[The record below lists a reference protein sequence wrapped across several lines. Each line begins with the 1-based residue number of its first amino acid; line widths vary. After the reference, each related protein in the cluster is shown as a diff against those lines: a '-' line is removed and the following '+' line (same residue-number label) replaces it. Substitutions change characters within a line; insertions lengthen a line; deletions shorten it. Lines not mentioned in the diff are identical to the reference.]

1 MKEKIKETY
10 LKLKSESG
18 SHSPSIETLLEII
31 GESTLKHDFCFLS
44 NPLAT
49 GIFKSELDDLIKDKL
64 KWNRTVEA
72 YPPQNRAIASYL
84 SQVLKVN
91 QENIIIGNGAVEII
105 QMVLHKY
112 VKENIMIILPT
123 FSPYYEYLNDTIRIE
138 YFHLKKENDFQLNTG
153 ELISQCRDKGIKN
166 LVLINPNNPT
176 GTYMPRKEVLNLFS
190 ELKELDNIIIDESF
204 IDFAYEGEFEA
215 NLSTVNHIKDYPNVI
230 LVKSMSKDFGIAGIR
245 CGYGIMN
252 KEKVDE
258 LLETGYLWNISGLGS
273 FFFKTLSR
281 PDFIEKYKKVKVEYL
296 KTTIK
301 FFENLIKIGN
311 THSNKIRVYPSNAN
325 FILIEGLNGIT
336 SEYLTINLLAEHGL
350 YVRDCNDKIGLEGDF
365 IRVAARTQKENE
377 YFLNSLNSLLL

>member
-49 GIFKSELDDLIKDKL
+49 EIFKSELDDLIKDKI

-153 ELISQCRDKGIKN
+153 ELISQCIDKGIKN

-336 SEYLTINLLAEHGL
+336 SEYLTINLLAEYGL

>member
-1 MKEKIKETY
+1 
-10 LKLKSESG
+10 
-18 SHSPSIETLLEII
+18 
-31 GESTLKHDFCFLS
+31 
-44 NPLAT
+44 
-49 GIFKSELDDLIKDKL
+49 
-64 KWNRTVEA
+64 
-72 YPPQNRAIASYL
+72 
-84 SQVLKVN
+84 
-91 QENIIIGNGAVEII
+91 
-105 QMVLHKY
+105 MVLHKY

-336 SEYLTINLLAEHGL
+336 SEYLTINLLAEYGL